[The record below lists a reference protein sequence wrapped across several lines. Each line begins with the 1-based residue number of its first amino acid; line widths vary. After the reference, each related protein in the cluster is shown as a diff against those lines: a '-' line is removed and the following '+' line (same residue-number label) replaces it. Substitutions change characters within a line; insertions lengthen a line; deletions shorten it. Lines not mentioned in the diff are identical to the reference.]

1 MCSTVLFTY
10 RCGCT
15 HITTFECPDTAST
28 FSSLVPG
35 PSRSGL
41 NHPHLRTCS
50 RSRSRRCRRRQR
62 CYGPGTAPT
71 TTPLD
76 EDCFDC
82 AQKREETRR
91 RAASLSDVDIS
102 SLSLSRDT
110 DAESESDL
118 DTAVVSMSSVLST
131 RASSPLD
138 ETILKER
145 DPNIPSRCPLVSI
158 LDLDLDLRMQLMDMD
173 LLEESHGGL

>member
-1 MCSTVLFTY
+1 MSPFQTIQLQLPLRIKPKLKPRPKSKSKSEFNLNPKSSLRPEVIPKQAHKARKPKRPNMCSTVLFTY

-15 HITTFECPDTAST
+15 HTTTFECPDTAST

-41 NHPHLRTCS
+41 NHPHPHPRSC
-50 RSRSRRCRRRQR
+50 SRSRRCRRRQQ
-62 CYGPGTAPT
+62 CYGPETAPT

-82 AQKREETRR
+82 AQKREETSR

-110 DAESESDL
+110 DAESE
-118 DTAVVSMSSVLST
+118 
-131 RASSPLD
+131 
-138 ETILKER
+138 
-145 DPNIPSRCPLVSI
+145 
-158 LDLDLDLRMQLMDMD
+158 
-173 LLEESHGGL
+173 